1 VDSGAEDGASDHI
14 LIGGQT
20 GPVSCANR
28 RQSYEAPDRAQRPPE
43 RWTPHAGKSSTVRN
57 DARSIPRCSAGS
69 TEAVLVEDRVR
80 WVGDYVALVVA
91 ETVHQAADAAE
102 LIAVRYERCRR

>member
-1 VDSGAEDGASDHI
+1 MREPAPIVRGAGPRTFGHAHAARRAT
-14 LIGGQT
+14 LGGREL
-20 GPVSCANR
+20 A
-28 RQSYEAPDRAQRPPE
+28 AQRAPE

-69 TEAVLVEDRVR
+69 TESALVEDRVR
-80 WVGDYVALVVA
+80 WVGDYVAFVVA

-102 LIAVRYERCRR
+102 LIAVEYERCRR